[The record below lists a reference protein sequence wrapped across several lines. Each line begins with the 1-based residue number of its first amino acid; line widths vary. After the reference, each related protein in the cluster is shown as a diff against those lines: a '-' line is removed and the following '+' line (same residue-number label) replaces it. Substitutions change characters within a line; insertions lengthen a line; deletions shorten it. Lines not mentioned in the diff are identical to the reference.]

1 MYEISYIIKI
11 IKRYHFSNRLS
22 WRVKLHIFLR
32 IFKSKKSI
40 DSIQI
45 ENLRRT
51 NKDYTYNTI
60 LWKI

>member
-22 WRVKLHIFLR
+22 WRECIYFYVFLNR
-32 IFKSKKSI
+32 RNRLTQSRLRN
-40 DSIQI
+40 
-45 ENLRRT
+45 NLRRT
-51 NKDYTYNTI
+51 NKDYTYSTI

>member
-22 WRVKLHIFLR
+22 WRVNLHIFLR

-45 ENLRRT
+45 E
-51 NKDYTYNTI
+51 K
-60 LWKI
+60 